1 MPMLKQLHKKTLLSK
16 KKEKKSHFAQ
26 TCIWRN
32 KIGMAAKKTAAAS
45 FLVGRQSSLLKE
57 AKKN

>member
-16 KKEKKSHFAQ
+16 KKSHFAQ

-32 KIGMAAKKTAAAS
+32 KIGMAAEKN
-45 FLVGRQSSLLKE
+45 GRRVVFGWPPIKFT
-57 AKKN
+57 KRG

>member
-1 MPMLKQLHKKTLLSK
+1 MYMLKQLHKKTLLSK
-16 KKEKKSHFAQ
+16 KKKKKSHFAQ

-32 KIGMAAKKTAAAS
+32 KIGMAAKKN
-45 FLVGRQSSLLKE
+45 GRRVVFGWPQSSLLKE

>member
-16 KKEKKSHFAQ
+16 KKKKKSHFAQ

-32 KIGMAAKKTAAAS
+32 KIGMAAKKKN
-45 FLVGRQSSLLKE
+45 GRRVVFGWPPIKFT
-57 AKKN
+57 KRG

>member
-1 MPMLKQLHKKTLLSK
+1 MPMLKQLHKKTLLS

>member
-16 KKEKKSHFAQ
+16 KKKKKSHFAQ

-32 KIGMAAKKTAAAS
+32 KIGMAAKKN
-45 FLVGRQSSLLKE
+45 GRRVVFGWPPIKFT
-57 AKKN
+57 KRG